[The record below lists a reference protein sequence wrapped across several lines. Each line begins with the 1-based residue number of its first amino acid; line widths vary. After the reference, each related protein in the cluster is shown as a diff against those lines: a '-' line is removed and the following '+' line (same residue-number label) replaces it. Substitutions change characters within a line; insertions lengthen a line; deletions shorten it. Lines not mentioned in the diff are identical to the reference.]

1 MKIAIFD
8 VCGTLY
14 NSNTTFDFLDNYF
27 SNNKKYLF
35 FRKISNLFIVKV
47 LNHYIY
53 KYMKIDIIRI
63 YGTSFLKNETINN
76 IHDYS
81 KKFVYKNLEPK
92 IKSNIYDMLKTYKNN
107 NYKIVLMSGS
117 YEFIIEH
124 VNSYVDADFFFASEL
139 KKSDTLY
146 YGSYE
151 KDILLNKYQLLK
163 ENFPNITELIVI
175 SDNKT
180 DLSLMLEANEALAIC
195 NKKKHYGFW
204 KKNKNKKIKILE
216 DYYV

>member
-107 NYKIVLMSGS
+107 NYKIILMSGS

-124 VNSYVDADFFFASEL
+124 VSSYVGADSFFASEL
-139 KKSDTLY
+139 EKSDTLY
-146 YGSYE
+146 YGSYK

-180 DLSLMLEANEALAIC
+180 DLNLMLEANEAFAIC

-204 KKNKNKKIKILE
+204 EKNKKIKIVK